1 MIDPNLQQLKVEVQ
15 RHLGFPISK
24 ISDLRNLQ
32 EAIENTTNTS
42 IGFNTL
48 RRFFGFLDQTN
59 PSLRTLD
66 TMSNYLGHRN
76 YYTFK
81 KHLNFDAEWDSWSRI
96 IKIELSTVISSDDI
110 QWLILQAKT
119 SEIHLKL
126 ASLVKS
132 FIYTKNF
139 IALNQLFDGRII
151 NLHED
156 YQLKFAANI
165 CKLLKYLDP
174 TILKEIATILI
185 PNQVFREN
193 IIHWY
198 VDYSNLNGYYGY
210 LITAAIPH
218 SKSDSH
224 ELLFYE
230 LIQNY
235 NAFLSQKKD
244 FLPIG
249 TDRIRDDFH
258 PVLKGRCF
266 AYNLVYWNYNT
277 NSKEYEATWQKILN
291 RGSKSNDLFLFT
303 LEIFPALL
311 ILKDFEKT
319 SYLINTYYED
329 LLAPIDWS
337 GYHIQMVVL
346 LAHCI
351 QLILENN
358 IKEAVKSF
366 DLISTVKLNTS
377 YQEYSMLFYCIVKY
391 HLAMLDQKSA
401 EQLVGIEN
409 DYYDLVRSTG
419 FTFFS
424 ADYLKNYLT

>member
-1 MIDPNLQQLKVEVQ
+1 MTDTNLQQLKIELQ
-15 RHLGFPISK
+15 RHFGLPIKK
-24 ISDLRNLQ
+24 IQDVKNLQ
-32 EAIENTTNTS
+32 EAIENNTNKS

-48 RRFFGFLDQTN
+48 RRFFGFLEHTKPTQQ
-59 PSLRTLD
+59 TLD
-66 TMSNYLGHRN
+66 ILSNYLGLQN
-76 YYTFK
+76 YSNFK
-81 KHLNFDAEWDSWSRI
+81 KSLNADLEWGSWTRI
-96 IKIELSTVISSDDI
+96 INIESASKIEEDDI
-110 QWLILQAKT
+110 EWLISQAKT
-119 SEIHLKL
+119 ADLHLKL

-151 NLHED
+151 NFQED
-156 YQLKFAANI
+156 NQLKFAINI
-165 CKLLKYLDP
+165 CKLFRHLD
-174 TILKEIATILI
+174 TIFIEDIAAILI

-193 IIHWY
+193 VIHWY
-198 VDYSNLNGYYGY
+198 VDYSNFNGYYGH
-210 LITAAIPH
+210 LITAAIPF
-218 SKSDSH
+218 SKQDSH

-230 LIQNY
+230 LVLNY
-235 NAFLSQKKD
+235 NAFLSQKND

-249 TDRIRDDFH
+249 LNRIGDDFH

-391 HLAMLDQKSA
+391 HLALLDQKSA

-409 DYYDLVRSTG
+409 DYHDLVRSTG